1 MIPSNFAHIKYLDLN
16 LCSILDHFRPF
27 AFLAPGGLC
36 VFQVAVGGGL
46 VVKVLDRA
54 EKEILARP
62 AVCRHGCGIP
72 ITLGIQKVRA
82 LATVCVGN

>member
-1 MIPSNFAHIKYLDLN
+1 MFDS
-16 LCSILDHFRPF
+16 RPF
-27 AFLAPGGLC
+27 STVRIPCPRWALC

>member
-1 MIPSNFAHIKYLDLN
+1 
-16 LCSILDHFRPF
+16 
-27 AFLAPGGLC
+27 